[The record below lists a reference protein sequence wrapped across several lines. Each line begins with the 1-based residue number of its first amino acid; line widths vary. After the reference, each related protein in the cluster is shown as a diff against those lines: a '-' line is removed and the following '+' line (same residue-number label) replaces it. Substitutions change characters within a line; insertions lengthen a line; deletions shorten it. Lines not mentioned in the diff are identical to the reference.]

1 MVNIKLEKKEY
12 VAPVMPILDM
22 GSKAAFLSCSGGD
35 CDVDQG
41 EYDDEFG
48 FNHHDGMNRHV

>member
-12 VAPVMPILDM
+12 VAPFMTILDM

-48 FNHHDGMNRHV
+48 FDLHKGTNRHA

>member
-12 VAPVMPILDM
+12 VAPILDM

>member
-1 MVNIKLEKKEY
+1 MNLKEEKKKY
-12 VAPVMPILDM
+12 IAPTLSLLDM
-22 GSKAAFLSCSGGD
+22 RGDLYLLSCSGGD

-48 FNHHDGMNRHV
+48 FKLNQGTDRHV

>member
-1 MVNIKLEKKEY
+1 MNVEVEKKKY
-12 VAPVMPILDM
+12 VAPSMTILDM
-22 GSKAAFLSCSGGD
+22 GCSAFLLSCSGGD

-48 FNHHDGMNRHV
+48 FNLDGKADRHV